1 MKTQGAVGAG
11 VDLGG
16 VAGHDAA
23 QSGRVGDYGAGEFGM
38 SVEVCEPDGGFVG
51 CGALK
56 VVLVLVG
63 EGEKVF
69 AALHGLFGFDFGAEA
84 GVAGA

>member
-1 MKTQGAVGAG
+1 
-11 VDLGG
+11 
-16 VAGHDAA
+16 
-23 QSGRVGDYGAGEFGM
+23 M